1 MIIESDYVKLKKSF
15 YLRDTVTV
23 AKELLGKYIFKK
35 SGKSFLAA
43 KIVETEAYLGDADP
57 ACHAFR
63 KVTKRNEPMFEEGGI
78 SYVYFIYGNYYCFN
92 VVTEAAGIGAAV
104 LIRGVEP
111 AEGLAKMK
119 RFRGVVKND
128 FELTNGPSKF
138 CLAFNIDKKDNRE
151 DLTKDKIFVSK
162 KKKKDTIHIIA
173 AKRIGIREGAELP
186 YRFFIKDNPYVTKH
200 KFNKEIIAE
209 IKL

>member
-1 MIIESDYVKLKKSF
+1 MFTESEYVKLNKSF
-15 YLRDTVTV
+15 YIRDTVSV

-35 SGKSFLAA
+35 SGRSFLIG
-43 KIVETEAYLGDADP
+43 KIVETEAYLGDEDP

-78 SYVYFIYGNYYCFN
+78 SYVYFIYGNYFCFN
-92 VVTEAAGIGAAV
+92 VVTESQGIGAAV

-111 AEGLAKMK
+111 VYGIAAMRKN
-119 RFRGVVKND
+119 RGVINKD
-128 FELTNGPSKF
+128 FDLTNGPSKF

-151 DLTKDKIFVSK
+151 DLTKDKIFISKSK
-162 KKKKDTIHIIA
+162 KKESIIINV
-173 AKRIGIREGAELP
+173 AKRIGIKEGAELP

-200 KFNKEIIAE
+200 KFNKKIITE